1 MTKKEKIM
9 IMQEAYKASVEVGEG
24 VNKYNFIDCR
34 ILSAILNKH
43 VNKKAKVRTYYMNR
57 EAEQK

>member
-9 IMQEAYKASVEVGEG
+9 IMQEAYKESVEVGEG

-34 ILSAILNKH
+34 KLSDILNKH
-43 VNKKAKVRTYYMNR
+43 VNKKAKTHTYYMNR